1 MANVDR
7 SFHKGQDFVLSAI
20 ARLTGLAT
28 SLQDIRWIYLTRK
41 SVKRVCVC
49 VSERKREREKER
61 E

>member
-1 MANVDR
+1 M
-7 SFHKGQDFVLSAI
+7 SAR